1 MFISKRRW
9 REINRDIYHL
19 VSRIKNLEGESE
31 RRFSDIEKLRFPF
44 FDKQIGNLTRE
55 LRDKTVLAT
64 RSRRPDPIDMGVY
77 DLVPVNEAIEKILDY
92 FGLKFKR
99 TMQKDELVKKEET
112 LKKEKEEENK
122 KYIKER
128 R

>member
-99 TMQKDELVKKEET
+99 TMQKDELVKKE
-112 LKKEKEEENK
+112 
-122 KYIKER
+122 
-128 R
+128 